1 MEKTGQGSL
10 EKALVELVENN
21 TMLSYSRGIVQKT
34 LGNYLSKDE
43 IPSVAE
49 DALSECLSRL
59 LQLERDGKL
68 SAEGLLDGN
77 DGTGSLTD
85 AVEKYLSTA
94 ISNYCKRRA
103 RFWSGSQN
111 VGQEDGSSV
120 KRVGYKARAITP
132 ADEYEAEAFWEN
144 LSLQVGRDTAEP
156 QMDLLELLESVELS
170 ASERRY
176 LLEKAEGHTYP
187 GMAERHG
194 GSPDKYRKIVSR
206 AIAKIQNSPQVR
218 NSL

>member
-1 MEKTGQGSL
+1 M
-10 EKALVELVENN
+10 ALAQLVADN

-34 LGNYLSKDE
+34 LGNYLSMDE
-43 IPSVAE
+43 VPSVAE

-59 LQLERDGKL
+59 LQRERDGKL
-68 SAEGLLDGN
+68 SAESLLESNN
-77 DGTGSLTD
+77 DTLSLND

-103 RFWSGSQN
+103 RYWSGSQS
-111 VGQEDGSSV
+111 VDQDDGSSV
-120 KRVGYKARAITP
+120 KRVGYKARAIIP

-144 LSLQVGRDTAEP
+144 LSLQADADTAEP
-156 QMDLLELLESVELS
+156 QMDILELLESVELS

-176 LLEKAEGHTYP
+176 LLEKAEGNTYP
-187 GMAERHG
+187 EMAERHG
-194 GSPDKYRKIVSR
+194 GTPDKYRKIVSR